1 MKKSLA
7 SLLLA
12 LSLML
17 VLCAGCGSDNTATA
31 SVSATMAPTDT
42 PAPTEEPVEETE
54 EPVEETAAPEE
65 EEEAQEP
72 EEEAEEQPTATT
84 APAATTTTT
93 TTTAAATEAPAESAQ
108 DNKSTA
114 EGMVGNSVDAL
125 YAAVGSPNGSEYTAS
140 CLVMDGEDGILY
152 YGDFTVSTVRY
163 ADGSEYVVG
172 VY

>member
-1 MKKSLA
+1 
-7 SLLLA
+7 
-12 LSLML
+12 
-17 VLCAGCGSDNTATA
+17 V
-31 SVSATMAPTDT
+31 
-42 PAPTEEPVEETE
+42 
-54 EPVEETAAPEE
+54 
-65 EEEAQEP
+65 
-72 EEEAEEQPTATT
+72 
-84 APAATTTTT
+84 
-93 TTTAAATEAPAESAQ
+93 Q

-163 ADGSEYVVG
+163 ADGSEYIVG